1 MVASEP
7 VHCADALRMASSN
20 QSIATKSCAC
30 ACRIPGMVYH
40 QVGGQYFSIA
50 SIFIVEMSKYFFI
63 VEMSKYFCQTTQ
75 RYIQKAAFAHVS
87 FYMYRR
93 CSLLN

>member
-20 QSIATKSCAC
+20 QSIATKSCAY

-50 SIFIVEMSKYFFI
+50 SIFI